1 MKYLVVGLGNIG
13 EEYQDT
19 RHNIGFTIL
28 DALAEA
34 SNFVYMDK
42 RYGFIGEYKYKA
54 RTFLLLKPSTYVNLS
69 GKAVNY
75 WLKKEKVPIE
85 RLLVIVDDISL
96 PFGTLR
102 MRSRGGDAGHNG
114 LISIQQV
121 LGHQNFARIRF
132 GIGNE
137 FLPSQQVDYVLGTW
151 SPEEKKEL
159 PQRIN
164 LVTDMIRSFGTLGVA
179 RTMNLYNNK

>member
-1 MKYLVVGLGNIG
+1 LKYLIVGLGNIG
-13 EEYQDT
+13 EKYQDT

-34 SNFVYMDK
+34 SNVVFMDK

-75 WLKKEKVPIE
+75 WLKKGKVPIE

-96 PFGTLR
+96 PFGTIR
-102 MRSRGGDAGHNG
+102 MRAKGGDAGHNG
-114 LISIQQV
+114 LISIQEV
-121 LGHQNFARIRF
+121 LGHQNYARIRF
-132 GIGNE
+132 GIGDD
-137 FLPSQQVDYVLGTW
+137 FLPSQQVDYVLGSW
-151 SPEEKKEL
+151 SGKEKKVL
-159 PQRIN
+159 PDRIS
-164 LVTDMIRSFGTLGVA
+164 LTTDMIRSFGTLGVE

>member
-1 MKYLVVGLGNIG
+1 LKYLIVGLGNIG

-34 SNFVYMDK
+34 SNVVFMDK

-85 RLLVIVDDISL
+85 RLLIVVDDISL

-102 MRSRGGDAGHNG
+102 LRPRGGDAGHNG
-114 LISIQQV
+114 LISIQQT
-121 LGHQNFARIRF
+121 LGHHNYTRVRF
-132 GIGNE
+132 GIGHE
-137 FLPSQQVDYVLGTW
+137 FHPSQQVDYVLGSWT
-151 SPEEKKEL
+151 PEEKKEL
-159 PQRIN
+159 PQKIN
-164 LVTDMIRSFGTLGVA
+164 LVHDMIRSFGTLGVE
-179 RTMNLYNNK
+179 RTMNLFNNK

>member
-1 MKYLVVGLGNIG
+1 MKYLIVGLGNIG

-34 SNFVYMDK
+34 SNVVLMDK
-42 RYGFIGEYKYKA
+42 RYGFIGELKYKA

-75 WLKKEKVPIE
+75 WLKKEKIPID

-102 MRSRGGDAGHNG
+102 LRPGGGDAGHNG
-114 LISIQQV
+114 LINIHQV
-121 LGHQNFARIRF
+121 LGHQYYSRIRF

-137 FLPSQQVDYVLGTW
+137 FQPSQQVDYVLGPW
-151 SPEEKKEL
+151 SPEEKKIL

-164 LVTDMIRSFGTLGVA
+164 VALEMIKSFGTLGVE
-179 RTMNLYNNK
+179 RTMSRYNNT